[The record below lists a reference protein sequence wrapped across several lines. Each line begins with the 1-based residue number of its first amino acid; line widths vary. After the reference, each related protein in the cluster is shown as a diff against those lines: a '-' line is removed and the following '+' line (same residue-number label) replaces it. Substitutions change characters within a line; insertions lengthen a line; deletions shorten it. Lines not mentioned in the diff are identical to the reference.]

1 MELGP
6 HNGGAVSDLHRPGAL
21 SAALQFVIASNM
33 LSEHKATLIEVLTQ
47 AMRDED
53 AAALRRQ
60 AVARAE
66 GEWHDHEIVQ
76 LKSFLHDRTARSWQN
91 ADENVMHVAAQLHRA
106 AQSVR
111 SKAMELG
118 FGVAVDYRLAKQE
131 RQREN
136 SDST

>member
-1 MELGP
+1 
-6 HNGGAVSDLHRPGAL
+6 
-21 SAALQFVIASNM
+21 
-33 LSEHKATLIEVLTQ
+33 
-47 AMRDED
+47 MRDED

-76 LKSFLHDRTARSWQN
+76 LKSFLQDRTARSWQN

-118 FGVAVDYRLAKQE
+118 FGIAVDYRLAKQE